1 MAIKRDS
8 KGRFSGGGGG
18 GGGTSQRTEALKG
31 INRSKTGLRER
42 AASTNKALTKGA
54 PGMASL
60 RSSAAKELSGAN
72 TRIKSLRSDIKG
84 SAKRAGA
91 PVGGKSRK
99 LRTKSP
105 VMDTVRQ
112 QTPKGAAKA
121 VAKRGGNALQ
131 QRAAANSAATR
142 DMRRSSFGRA
152 TARSMMRAAFG

>member
-1 MAIKRDS
+1 MAIKRDQ
-8 KGRFSGGGGG
+8 KGRFSGTGGGG
-18 GGGTSQRTEALKG
+18 SSRSTEQ
-31 INRSKTGLRER
+31 
-42 AASTNKALTKGA
+42 
-54 PGMASL
+54 M
-60 RSSAAKELSGAN
+60 AN
-72 TRIKSLRSDIKG
+72 TRRSARAQDVF
-84 SAKRAGA
+84 SARGANRSSRSAGKQVKA
-91 PVGGKSRK
+91 KETAAKAANVYARRSIGLKATGGAKLGGTARK

-112 QTPKGAAKA
+112 QTPNGAAKA